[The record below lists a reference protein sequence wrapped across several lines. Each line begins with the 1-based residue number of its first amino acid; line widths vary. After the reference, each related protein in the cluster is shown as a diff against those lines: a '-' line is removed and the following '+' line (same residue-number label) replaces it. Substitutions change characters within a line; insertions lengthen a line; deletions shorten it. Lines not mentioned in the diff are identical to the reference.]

1 MVITGLAILVAIG
14 FGVWAVKVHSDLD
27 DQRAATQAA
36 EAQAAAQAE
45 AAAAV
50 AAEVENI
57 AANNE
62 IFVVS
67 NEDVA
72 QAESE
77 VAAAEEAVAQAN
89 DAAAEASNAVSTAQ
103 DEASKLRAELEQA
116 RAERDLA
123 RAERQQARV
132 CARGSLGAIS
142 ALGRDDAKAARSSK
156 PSRALAPPRCPGR
169 RGPYAGR
176 SRTERPAF
184 RAGLPRDPRGQV
196 AVATQASSSGASAD
210 YDEFSLASTAPI
222 HAASVLHAASRRRS
236 CSASRPATLFAT
248 ACLRRR
254 YTRR

>member
-1 MVITGLAILVAIG
+1 MTTSSSPPDEELRDQPSVSGPTASKKRPIVWMVLTGLAILVAIG

-50 AAEVENI
+50 AAVEDI

-67 NEDVA
+67 NEEVA

-123 RAERQQARV
+123 RAERQEARV
-132 CARGSLGAIS
+132 CARGSLGALS
-142 ALGRDDAKAARSSK
+142 ALGRDDAEGGSELETVSS
-156 PSRALAPPRCPGR
+156 AC
-169 RGPYAGR
+169 
-176 SRTERPAF
+176 
-184 RAGLPRDPRGQV
+184 
-196 AVATQASSSGASAD
+196 
-210 YDEFSLASTAPI
+210 
-222 HAASVLHAASRRRS
+222 AASVSG
-236 CSASRPATLFAT
+236 
-248 ACLRRR
+248 
-254 YTRR
+254 

>member
-1 MVITGLAILVAIG
+1 MTTSSSPPDDEVRGQPSVSAPTTAKKRPIVWMVIAGVAVLVAIG
-14 FGVWAVKVHSDLD
+14 FGVWAFKVHSDLD

-50 AAEVENI
+50 ASEVEEI
-57 AANNE
+57 AASNE

-72 QAESE
+72 EAESD

-89 DAAAEASNAVSTAQ
+89 AAAAEASSAVSTAQ

-132 CARGSLGAIS
+132 CARGSLGALS
-142 ALGRDDAKAARSSK
+142 AFGKGDAEGNSELETVSS
-156 PSRALAPPRCPGR
+156 AC
-169 RGPYAGR
+169 
-176 SRTERPAF
+176 
-184 RAGLPRDPRGQV
+184 
-196 AVATQASSSGASAD
+196 
-210 YDEFSLASTAPI
+210 
-222 HAASVLHAASRRRS
+222 AASVSG
-236 CSASRPATLFAT
+236 
-248 ACLRRR
+248 
-254 YTRR
+254 

>member
-1 MVITGLAILVAIG
+1 MTTSSSPPDEELRGQPSVSGPTASKKRPIVWMVLTGLAILVAIG

-50 AAEVENI
+50 AAGVEDI

-67 NEDVA
+67 NEEVA

-123 RAERQQARV
+123 RAERQEARV
-132 CARGSLGAIS
+132 CARGSLGALS
-142 ALGRDDAKAARSSK
+142 ALGRDDAEGGSELETVSS
-156 PSRALAPPRCPGR
+156 AC
-169 RGPYAGR
+169 
-176 SRTERPAF
+176 
-184 RAGLPRDPRGQV
+184 
-196 AVATQASSSGASAD
+196 
-210 YDEFSLASTAPI
+210 
-222 HAASVLHAASRRRS
+222 AASVSG
-236 CSASRPATLFAT
+236 
-248 ACLRRR
+248 
-254 YTRR
+254 